1 MLVYWIIYAF
11 PSLFGMVEQ
20 SEDDPHPRFSF
31 PWLLMFAALAL
42 IIGFR
47 WQTGGDWG
55 NYNDMVTD
63 YFWQT
68 INHAQGTDPG
78 FDLLLWIAAR
88 LPAGMLLVTGISG
101 TLMAFALTRFCLAQ
115 PRPWLAMV
123 VSIPFMVVIMGMGYI
138 RQGMAISLLMLGILA
153 LSRGSI
159 LRFIVYLVVAATF
172 HSTAVVLAPFAAFIT
187 NRYRFLTIGMAAL
200 LTIGL
205 AGALLFGRAES
216 FSTNYVEEGMSS
228 TGAASR
234 LVMTA
239 LAAVMFLVFRK
250 RIVSSPQELGFWRAF
265 AIVPIALFVLLPVFP
280 SSTVLDRLGLYF
292 LPLQTF
298 VAGRLPDAI
307 GRSSKERH
315 FVALAI
321 IALYALAFFVWLNYA
336 VNVNMWLPYRSWFF
350 EDGVCLQ
357 C

>member
-1 MLVYWIIYAF
+1 MFVYWIMYAF
-11 PSLFGMVEQ
+11 PSLFGIIEQ
-20 SEDDPHPRFSF
+20 GEEAPRPRFTF
-31 PWLLMFAALAL
+31 PWMLMFAGL
-42 IIGFR
+42 ILLIGFR

-55 NYNDMVTD
+55 NYNNMVTD
-63 YFWQT
+63 YYWQT
-68 INHAQGTDPG
+68 LTHAQATDPG
-78 FDLLLWIAAR
+78 FDVLLWIAAR
-88 LPAGMLLVTGISG
+88 LPAGMLVVTGVSG

-153 LSRGSI
+153 LSRGSV
-159 LRFIVYLVVAATF
+159 LRFILYLIVAAMF
-172 HSTAVVLAPFAAFIT
+172 HSTAVVLAPFAAFIS
-187 NRYRFLTIGMAAL
+187 NRNRLLTIGMSAV

-205 AGALLFGRAES
+205 AAALLFGRAEN

-228 TGAASR
+228 AGAASR

-239 LAAVMFLVFRK
+239 LAATILLVYRK
-250 RIVSSPQELGFWRAF
+250 RIVATPQELGFWRAF
-265 AIVPIALFVLLPVFP
+265 AIVPIVLFVLLPVFP

-292 LPLQTF
+292 LPIQTF

-307 GRSSKERH
+307 GRTPRGRY
-315 FVALAI
+315 LI
-321 IALYALAFFVWLNYA
+321 GIAVIGLYALAFFVWLNFA
-336 VNVNMWLPYRSWFF
+336 VNVNMWLPYRSFFF
-350 EDGVCLQ
+350 EDDVCLQ